1 MMGGRLIQALPKFK
15 YNHTLPCL
23 GQRRVQQYQPAQL
36 TCQLL
41 SSS

>member
-15 YNHTLPCL
+15 HNHTLPSL

-36 TCQLL
+36 TCQSLF
-41 SSS
+41 SS